1 MLHQKDDRLILKLNI
16 YLSLNLKSFVSLSIL
31 QPIGFKK
38 IKFVLY
44 KILQRPKQED
54 CGYMVSLHKK
64 WSFPVRISTGNMT

>member
-44 KILQRPKQED
+44 KI
-54 CGYMVSLHKK
+54 
-64 WSFPVRISTGNMT
+64 